1 MKYCLSL
8 FAICTLTSLG
18 FGQVEINAFEKL
30 PGETD
35 FEALQRN
42 RTERLGGEVANEGLL
57 ITLGSGRE
65 AGAEL
70 STFYSTVQSFVMVVA
85 KEKRNIGTGW
95 SIEKADRTE
104 LEKSLKAA
112 MRKRQELLT
121 EASELKN
128 VPDALWKKV
137 FEAEVKAEDDIC
149 SVLLSALPP
158 DELEIYIRDH
168 ISDLSECLMTSKA
181 FFELA
186 EVDKEARDKLRE
198 IRLKYLGLKS
208 KAIGKTHTDQS
219 FESLFSLAEESL
231 GLIEPEAFR
240 LALVM
245 SGQVK
250 SADTLEMYFASVEPD
265 AAKRLV
271 KANPKFSRF
280 VAKRAR

>member
-1 MKYCLSL
+1 MFL

-18 FGQVEINAFEKL
+18 YGQVEINAFEKL

-35 FEALQRN
+35 LEALQRN
-42 RTERLGGEVANEGLL
+42 RTERLGPKVVNEGHV
-57 ITLGSGRE
+57 IQLGPSKE

-70 STFYSTVQSFVMVVA
+70 STFYSTIQSFVMVVA
-85 KEKRNIGTGW
+85 KEKRHIGTGW

-112 MRKRQELLT
+112 MLKRQEFLT
-121 EASELKN
+121 EASEFKN

-149 SVLLSALPP
+149 SVLLSALSP
-158 DELEIYIRDH
+158 DELDIYIRDH
-168 ISDLSECLMTSKA
+168 ISDLSECLITSKA
-181 FFELA
+181 FCELA
-186 EVDKEARDKLRE
+186 QVDKEACEKLRE

-208 KAIGKTHTDQS
+208 KSIGKTHTDQS
-219 FESLFSLAEESL
+219 FEALFSLAEETL

-240 LALVM
+240 LALFM
-245 SGQVK
+245 SGQIK
-250 SADTLEMYFASVEPD
+250 SSETLEMYFATLDPV

-271 KANPKFSRF
+271 KANPKFLRF